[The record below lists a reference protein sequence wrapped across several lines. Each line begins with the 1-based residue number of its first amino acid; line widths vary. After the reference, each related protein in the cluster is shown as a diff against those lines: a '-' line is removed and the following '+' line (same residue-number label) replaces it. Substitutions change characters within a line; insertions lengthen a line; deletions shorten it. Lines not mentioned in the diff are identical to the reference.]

1 MTIVGFPR
9 AEAFWRRRANSRGP
23 LLRWYTLTSQA
34 HWKNFVDLR
43 ITFPSADLVGSCVV
57 FNIGGNKYRLIGKI
71 DYELQTVRVRLVLT
85 HQEYN
90 RNSWK
95 ADC

>member
-1 MTIVGFPR
+1 
-9 AEAFWRRRANSRGP
+9 
-23 LLRWYTLTSQA
+23 LTLQA

-43 ITFPSADLVGSCVV
+43 RTSPSADLVGSCVV
-57 FNIGGNKYRLIGKI
+57 FNIGGNEYRLIGKI
-71 DYELQTVRVRLVLT
+71 DYELQTVNVRFALT
-85 HQEYN
+85 HRDYS